1 MHQSDSNL
9 KKSYS
14 DNASNHDE
22 EMETETN
29 IEDKNFKCK
38 FCDKTFPTFRQ
49 LGGHASK
56 SHPGQS
62 TPYNHMIKVRKERE
76 RERQAL

>member
-1 MHQSDSNL
+1 MD
-9 KKSYS
+9 
-14 DNASNHDE
+14 
-22 EMETETN
+22 TETN
-29 IEDKNFKCK
+29 SEESKNFKCK

-56 SHPGQS
+56 SHPGKS

-76 RERQAL
+76 IERKALSAAKEKYM